1 VSVLLG
7 RAGAVLR
14 RRPRTSPVVLA
25 PVCGVVGL
33 VAGLV
38 AGALTVR

>member
-1 VSVLLG
+1 MSALVD
-7 RAGAVLR
+7 RASAVLG

-25 PVCGVVGL
+25 PVCVVVGL

-38 AGALTVR
+38 SGALTLR